1 MAEGILRLAVIGA
14 GPKAL
19 SALDSLGRRL
29 RAAGRGDGPREV
41 RIDIVDPSERPGTGA
56 AYDPRQ
62 PRHLRLNV
70 TAGIVDAHEPGA
82 EDRVVQPFR
91 QWALEQGRDD
101 AAEDYP
107 PRALIGD
114 YLEHAWS
121 QVVAALPERTRVRVL
136 HGRAEQLRRPALE
149 PRAWEVRIEP
159 ARRAGGSGPLWHGP
173 YDEVLLATGHAS
185 EHPAALAHG
194 WVGPVPLIGGV
205 YPASQRLS
213 EEAVPPGSRVVVRGA
228 ALTFIDAALSLS
240 EGRGGRFEEGSDGR
254 LHYRPSGREPAV
266 ILPTGR
272 SGALLNAKPDPDS
285 APAGALKEGVR
296 AEILAAGRREVLDAS
311 DASALL
317 RAVQRTAQR
326 LLLCERQPESEDSCD
341 PLRSPIPEGIVA
353 AVEETLRS
361 GREPEHPQDEAA
373 RDAQNSSAAARGAA
387 ARSLRRGIA
396 VAQGREPGGPAWV
409 LGRAWSLLYPAI
421 VQRISFAQIPPQQW
435 AELRAAAVRFERWAF
450 GPPLRSARRL
460 EALVEAGIVDL
471 SSLDAGAQIGADGR
485 LRAPDGPSSPVPDVV
500 VDAVLAPPGISATDP
515 LLHGLVERGVLS
527 IPPGRRGC
535 RITRGAA
542 AVDVAGRLVPGL
554 SVLGRPTEDVVL
566 GHDTLNRALHPQPQ
580 LWAQRMIET
589 PPRRAMTA
597 TPPIDDPLRSRA
609 HGSPALPGRLESW
622 MQELVGDPVACQ
634 DLLAEH
640 GSPVNLL
647 DPGPLGANAQ
657 ELIRAADQR
666 GVELRVFVARKA
678 NKMLAVVDR
687 ARELGHGIDVGSQ
700 RELRQVLER
709 GVPGEDIV
717 VTAAIKPEPL
727 LRLAVDSGAT
737 VVVDNRD
744 ELALLRRVLAGRP
757 AGAAPVGIGLR
768 LAPEPGR
775 GIAPTRFGESASTWL
790 AELGGA
796 GESVSESGLAVTG
809 VHFHLHGYDPGD
821 RSEGLRQ
828 AVALV
833 DALRERGQ
841 EPAWIDMGGG
851 VPMSYLEDPEPWE
864 SFWRAHEQAVLSG
877 DESLTWRGDGLGLRR
892 EEGPDGPQ
900 LGGAHDL
907 YPYHQKL
914 TRGPW
919 LGEVLDAVLASGR
932 DDDGVVGAEHDGL
945 GAQATVADA
954 LRARGLQLR
963 CEPGRAMLDGC
974 GMTLA
979 RVAFRKRT
987 SDGVPIVGLEMN
999 RTQCRSTSADFLVD
1013 PLLVPGPQHD
1023 DGALAS
1029 DPAGSESPVDPWAG
1043 PIEAFLVGA
1052 YCVEAELILKRRI
1065 VFPHGVAVGD
1075 VIALPNTGGY
1085 LMHILESASHQ
1096 IPLAANAVRTDHGWV
1111 RDDIDRQ

>member
-70 TAGIVDAHEPGA
+70 TSGIVDAHEPGA

-121 QVVAALPERTRVRVL
+121 QVVAALPEGTRVRVL
-136 HGRAEQLRRPALE
+136 RGRAEQLRRPALE

-159 ARRAGGSGPLWHGP
+159 ARRAGGSGSLWHGP

-185 EHPAALAHG
+185 DHPAALAHG

-205 YPASQRLS
+205 YPAPQRLS

-254 LHYRPSGREPAV
+254 LHYRSSGREPAV

-272 SGALLNAKPDPDS
+272 SGALLDAKPDPDS
-285 APAGALKEGVR
+285 SPAGALQEGVR

-326 LLLCERQPESEDSCD
+326 LLLRERHPESEDGCG
-341 PLRSPIPEGIVA
+341 PLRSTIPEGIVA
-353 AVEETLRS
+353 EVEETLRS

-373 RDAQNSSAAARGAA
+373 QSAQTSSAAARSAA

-485 LRAPDGPSSPVPDVV
+485 LRAPGGPSSPGPDVV

-535 RITRGAA
+535 RITREAA

-609 HGSPALPGRLESW
+609 HGSPALPGRLEPW

-634 DLLAEH
+634 DLLTEH

-647 DPGPLGANAQ
+647 DPGPLEANAQ

-757 AGAAPVGIGLR
+757 AGTAPVGIGLR

-796 GESVSESGLAVTG
+796 GGSVSESGLAVTG

-828 AVALV
+828 AVSLV
-833 DALRERGQ
+833 DALRQRGQ

-900 LGGAHDL
+900 LGGAREL

-919 LGEVLDAVLASGR
+919 LGEVLDADLASGR
-932 DDDGVVGAEHDGL
+932 DDDGVVGAEHVGL
-945 GAQATVADA
+945 GAQAIGHRG

-1013 PLLVPGPQHD
+1013 PLLVPGPRHD
-1023 DGALAS
+1023 EGALAS

-1096 IPLAANAVRTDHGWV
+1096 IPLAANAVRTAHGWEP
-1111 RDDIDRQ
+1111 DDIDRQ